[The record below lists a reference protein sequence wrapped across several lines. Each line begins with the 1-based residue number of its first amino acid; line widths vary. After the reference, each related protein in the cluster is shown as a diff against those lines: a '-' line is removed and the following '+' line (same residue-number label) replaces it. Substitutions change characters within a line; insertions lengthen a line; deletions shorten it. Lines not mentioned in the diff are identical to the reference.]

1 MKTNLVAFTLVAL
14 IFTSCTTTR
23 TSTIKTMDINNTEI
37 TQKPTLVDLDVK
49 ETRVIGTA
57 ISQQGELLENVK
69 ELAIS
74 NALKQSNADVL
85 VDPKFETETKGGKTT
100 VTVTGF
106 PASYIN
112 FRPLKEEDTKF
123 ISIDNAQNDKTNVP
137 EKQKPHKS
145 GAGMIILGTILSICT
160 LALLII

>member
-57 ISQQGELLENVK
+57 ISQQGQLLENVK

-74 NALKQSNADVL
+74 NALKQSNADIL

-112 FRPLKEEDTKF
+112 FRPLKEEDAKF

-137 EKQKPHKS
+137 EKEKPHKS
-145 GAGMIILGTILSICT
+145 GAGMIVLSTILSICA